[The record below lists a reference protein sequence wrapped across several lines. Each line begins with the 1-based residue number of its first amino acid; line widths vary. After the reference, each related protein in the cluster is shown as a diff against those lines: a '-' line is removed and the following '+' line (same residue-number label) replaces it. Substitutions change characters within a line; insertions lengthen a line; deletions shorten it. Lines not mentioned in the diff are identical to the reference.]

1 MFFFCA
7 YFANAQEKITSMP
20 AIPEKGIQTMWKY
33 IESHSVSEMDND
45 TVTLANVYGV
55 VGYSFMD
62 KYIGVM
68 TRSFFVLAQDV
79 VFEDSVIKDK
89 KEILYVPVSPNK
101 YEQTPAKVETIK
113 NKIKADFV
121 LNGQNF
127 FFFRKD
133 KFTVKAEWYY
143 GKKKVTFH
151 CLTYRPY
158 YILDIHSDTPNI
170 EDDKKLFE
178 ESLHKNIMP

>member
-68 TRSFFVLAQDV
+68 TRSFSYWRKMSYL
-79 VFEDSVIKDK
+79 
-89 KEILYVPVSPNK
+89 
-101 YEQTPAKVETIK
+101 
-113 NKIKADFV
+113 KIRLLK
-121 LNGQNF
+121 
-127 FFFRKD
+127 
-133 KFTVKAEWYY
+133 T
-143 GKKKVTFH
+143 KKKFYTFLYH
-151 CLTYRPY
+151 QINMSKHQQRSKP
-158 YILDIHSDTPNI
+158 
-170 EDDKKLFE
+170 
-178 ESLHKNIMP
+178 